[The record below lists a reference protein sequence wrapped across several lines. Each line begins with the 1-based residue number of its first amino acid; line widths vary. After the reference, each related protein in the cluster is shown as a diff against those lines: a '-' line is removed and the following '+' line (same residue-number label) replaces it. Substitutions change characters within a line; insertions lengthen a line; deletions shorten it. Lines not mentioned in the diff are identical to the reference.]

1 MMKARDAARC
11 LAAILAPTGLGC
23 HGSHAH
29 DEAGHEHGHDHGHGA
44 AQSEEEEAE
53 PIAITRWTDD
63 YELFVE
69 LPPPSPGKPV
79 AYHAHVTR
87 LSNFAPVT
95 EGVFHVRFKNERGVA
110 SEASQR
116 GVKRPGI
123 FVFESPA
130 PPAGTYALEMSYE
143 TGGKT
148 DLFDCGSIQVSQPPQ
163 PERPEAPAA
172 TITFLKESQWKIP
185 FATAWAA
192 EHPIAKTLEVPA
204 TVEPAGGDQ
213 LTIGAPTGGRF
224 FHAPKLALAEGL
236 RVEKGDV
243 IGTIEPTVGGEDFS
257 RLQIAVDESRLTMAQ
272 IERELRRVEPLVQ
285 QGLLPERRLVELRNQ
300 RETQSAKYGAA
311 AGRVNSVS
319 RSGGRNALAIRAT
332 LDGVVSQ
339 VLVPNG
345 EPVAAGAPLV
355 RLGGTAQLWIRSR
368 FVAKPTIDLL
378 GAQPIGVRL
387 ASGQRVD
394 LTQLAARFLSA
405 LPSVDPVSRIATWI
419 VDVTPPSAETARD
432 AIPPDLRSG
441 ASVVLEI
448 RFGEPKNLLAVPRD
462 AVVEINTRPFVFVQ
476 VDGEHFE
483 KRAISLG
490 PADGPLQAIESG
502 IERRERV
509 VTRGGFDI
517 HLAALMGTIESHR
530 H

>member
-1 MMKARDAARC
+1 MTARPGARWVAAC
-11 LAAILAPTGLGC
+11 VALIQVGC
-23 HGSHAH
+23 HFDHDH
-29 DEAGHEHGHDHGHGA
+29 DEHEDNHGHDHTA
-44 AQSEEEEAE
+44 ATSDKKEAE
-53 PIAITRWTDD
+53 PIAITRWTAD

-69 LPPPSPGKPV
+69 LPAPLPSKPV

-87 LSNFAPVT
+87 LSNFSPVT
-95 EGVFHVRFKNERGVA
+95 EGVFHVRFKNASAVA

-143 TGGKT
+143 SGGKT
-148 DLFDCGSIQVSQPPQ
+148 AVFDCGSIDVS
-163 PERPEAPAA
+163 ERPKAEASAA
-172 TITFLKESQWKIP
+172 PGASITFLKESQWKIP
-185 FATAWAA
+185 FSTAWAA
-192 EHPIAKTLEVPA
+192 DHPIAKVLEVPA
-204 TVEPAGGDQ
+204 TVEPAGSDQ

-236 RVEKGDV
+236 RVKKGDV
-243 IGTIEPTVGGEDFS
+243 IGSIEPTVGGEDFS
-257 RLQIAVDESRLTMAQ
+257 RLQIAVDESRLAKAQ
-272 IERELRRVEPLVQ
+272 LERELRRVEPLVA

-300 RETQSAKYGAA
+300 LETESAKYGAA
-311 AGRVNSVS
+311 AGRVESVAAP
-319 RSGGRNALAIRAT
+319 GGRNALTIRAT
-332 LDGVVSQ
+332 LEGVVSQ

-345 EPVAAGAPLV
+345 EPVAAGAALV
-355 RLGGTAQLWIRSR
+355 RLGGTAHLWIRSR
-368 FVAKPTIDLL
+368 FVAKPTEELL
-378 GAQPIGVRL
+378 GAQPVALRL
-387 ASGQRVD
+387 ASGQRLE
-394 LTQLAARFLSA
+394 LTPLAARFLSA

-419 VDVTPPSAETARD
+419 VDVTPPQGDGSRD
-432 AIPPDLRSG
+432 AMPSDLRTG

-483 KRAISLG
+483 KRAVTPG
-490 PADGPLQAIESG
+490 QADGPLQAIGSG
-502 IERRERV
+502 LEAGERV